1 RGPIEITDIGVA
13 IGRLGFDLVHNTVI
27 SLAMDTT
34 FSAQKDS
41 AIYKYVQAVRK
52 HSTHVSALA
61 YILATLVQKDNAEDI
76 MLAGLLHD
84 IGKFYILN
92 RAKDFP
98 DLFGEP
104 QQLEELLET
113 WHTGV
118 GRAIVES
125 WGFPDN
131 IAEAVDEHEVLGR
144 AEPGT
149 PDMTDIVLVANLFVN
164 LQDKSLDELP
174 DLKAIPACVKMGID
188 HDRMA
193 GIMAESEEK
202 IRSIEQALGG

>member
-1 RGPIEITDIGVA
+1 
-13 IGRLGFDLVHNTVI
+13 
-27 SLAMDTT
+27 MDTT
-34 FSAQKDS
+34 FSSQKDS
-41 AIYKYVQAVRK
+41 VIYEYVQAVRK

-61 YILATLVQKDNAEDI
+61 YILAGLIKKDKPEEI

-98 DLFGEP
+98 ELFGAPE
-104 QQLEELLET
+104 QLEELLET

-118 GRAIVES
+118 GRAIIDS
-125 WGFPDN
+125 WGFPEN

-144 AEPGT
+144 AQPGS

-164 LQDKSLDELP
+164 LQENPPDELP
-174 DLKAIPACVKMGID
+174 DLKTIPACVKMGID

-193 GIMAESEEK
+193 GIMAESEDK